1 MVRVLGNKGK
11 KEGGERVTQRMSV
24 FEMKFE
30 EMNGLYIP
38 EKQKARV
45 LERYGKLTISEL
57 DRLFDINTKIGGQG
71 SFGYGTCLQTM
82 QAAMNLTNGDMQ
94 DQMDKVR
101 HDPFLFDILNIL
113 QSMVRSRIG
122 EEVWYE

>member
-1 MVRVLGNKGK
+1 
-11 KEGGERVTQRMSV
+11 MSIHD
-24 FEMKFE
+24 MKFE
-30 EMNGLYIP
+30 DMNGLYIS
-38 EKQKARV
+38 ETQKTRI
-45 LERYGKLTISEL
+45 LERYGKLTISDL
-57 DRLFDINTKIGGQG
+57 DRLFDINTKIGGEG
-71 SFGYGTCLQTM
+71 VFGHDNCLSTM
-82 QAAMNLTNGDMQ
+82 MAAMNLTNGHMQ

>member
-1 MVRVLGNKGK
+1 MS
-11 KEGGERVTQRMSV
+11 SV
-24 FEMKFE
+24 FEMKIE
-30 EMNGLYIP
+30 DMKGLYIP
-38 EKQKARV
+38 QKQKARV
-45 LERYGKLTISEL
+45 LARYGKLTISEL

-101 HDPFLFDILNIL
+101 HDPFLFDVLNLL

>member
-1 MVRVLGNKGK
+1 MRVLFLKVDFKVGVK
-11 KEGGERVTQRMSV
+11 MSV
-24 FEMKFE
+24 FDMAFE
-30 EMNGLYIP
+30 DMQGLYIP
-38 EKQKARV
+38 EKQKARM

-101 HDPFLFDILNIL
+101 HDPFLFDVLNIL

>member
-1 MVRVLGNKGK
+1 
-11 KEGGERVTQRMSV
+11 MSV
-24 FEMKFE
+24 FDTAFE
-30 EMNGLYIP
+30 DMRGLYIP
-38 EKQKARV
+38 EKHKARI
-45 LERYGKLTISEL
+45 LDRYGKLIISEF

-101 HDPFLFDILNIL
+101 HDPFLFDALNIL

>member
-1 MVRVLGNKGK
+1 
-11 KEGGERVTQRMSV
+11 MSV
-24 FEMKFE
+24 FDTAFE
-30 EMNGLYIP
+30 DMRGLYIP
-38 EKQKARV
+38 EKHKARI
-45 LERYGKLTISEL
+45 LDRYGKLTISEF

-101 HDPFLFDILNIL
+101 HDPFLFDALNIL